1 MDRKALKEQ
10 FKEAGLLILG
20 IDFFEEGYEIRFV
33 ASDGGVDLDTAIN
46 SVEKEISS
54 NYAVVNECRKNKVNS
69 MLVVP
74 KTIEEMTDYIWKYV
88 AQYTKGGLLSENMSE
103 IGDAFCALERSLE
116 DISDEKQRKE
126 AKTNYE
132 VFSKMVF

>member
-54 NYAVVNECRKNKVNS
+54 NYAVVNECRTNKVNS

-88 AQYTKGGLLSENMSE
+88 AQ
-103 IGDAFCALERSLE
+103 
-116 DISDEKQRKE
+116 
-126 AKTNYE
+126 
-132 VFSKMVF
+132 